1 MILSIFF
8 SLRIF
13 KIFFIKLTSIKR
25 VLKLVCLITV
35 LILVYVTALKFV
47 KTWFATVKMFYPEC
61 IISQPSSLLV
71 QQK

>member
-13 KIFFIKLTSIKR
+13 YIFLIKFTSIKT
-25 VLKLVCLITV
+25 VLRLITV
-35 LILVYVTALKFV
+35 LILVHVIVMKFV
-47 KTWFATVKMFYPEC
+47 KTWFATVKMFYLEC